1 MLLPKA
7 HSKDNCDKITPLANQ
22 KEKYMATKVAVN
34 GTGRIGLI
42 AIKIAVE
49 REELELVAVN
59 STATP
64 EMLIYLLKYDTVHR
78 GVDAKILDDRHIEVA
93 GKKVILFS
101 ERDPEK
107 LDFGAVGAEVVVE
120 CAGVFITTE
129 KAQPFLKNGVKHV
142 VLSSPAKDDTPTYV
156 MGINTDDYRG
166 EAIVSNASCTTN
178 CLAPICKV
186 LDDAFGIESGLMT
199 TIHSYTNDQN
209 LLDVKHSKDMRRAR
223 AAAVNMIPTTTG
235 AARAIS
241 LVMPHLKGKLNGY
254 AMRVPTTDVS
264 VVDLTVNLKNEVTV
278 EMIVAAF
285 EKAAQSNFKGLIEVD
300 HDKRV
305 SSDFVGSTYS
315 STFVPDMT
323 SVVDGN
329 TVKVLAWYDNEW
341 GYTERLMDMCVFVNR
356 YQG

>member
-1 MLLPKA
+1 
-7 HSKDNCDKITPLANQ
+7 
-22 KEKYMATKVAVN
+22 MATKVAVN

-42 AIKIAVE
+42 AIKIAVA
-49 REELELVAVN
+49 REDMELVAIN

-64 EMLIYLLKYDTVHR
+64 EMLTYLLKYDTVHV
-78 GVDAKILDDRHIEVA
+78 GVDAKMIDDETIEIG
-93 GKKVILFS
+93 GKRVRLFS
-101 ERDPEK
+101 ERDPQK
-107 LDFGAVGAEVVVE
+107 LDFGSVGAEVVVE
-120 CAGVFITTE
+120 CTGVFLTTE
-129 KAQPFLKNGVKHV
+129 KAQAFIKNGVKNV
-142 VLSSPAKDDTPTYV
+142 VMSAPAKDDTPTYV
-156 MGINTDDYRG
+156 LGINTDDYTG
-166 EAIVSNASCTTN
+166 EAIISNASCTTN

-186 LDDAFGIESGLMT
+186 LDDAFGIENGLMT
-199 TIHSYTNDQN
+199 TIHAYTNDQN

-235 AARAIS
+235 AAKAIA

-264 VVDLTVNLKNEVTV
+264 VVDLTVNLKKDTSKEEIISVM
-278 EMIVAAF
+278 EAA
-285 EKAAQSNFKGLIEVD
+285 AAGSFKGLIEID

-341 GYTERLMDMCVFVNR
+341 GYTERLMDMTVFVNN
-356 YQG
+356 YK